1 MIRIRSTRAEDEA
14 LLEMLAMRRRTPSAA
29 VGAFFGTTGVAV
41 RVATDRVVKDDSA
54 EEGRDVRAEYGF
66 LSQEKAQR
74 AGYNAR

>member
-1 MIRIRSTRAEDEA
+1 MKLRSTRADDEA

-41 RVATDRVVKDDSA
+41 RVATDRVVKADSA

-74 AGYNAR
+74 AGDNAR

>member
-1 MIRIRSTRAEDEA
+1 MKLRSTRADDEA

-41 RVATDRVVKDDSA
+41 RVATDRVVKADSA
-54 EEGRDVRAEYGF
+54 EECRDMRAEYGF

>member
-1 MIRIRSTRAEDEA
+1 MIRMRSTRADDEA

-54 EEGRDVRAEYGF
+54 EEGRDVRAVYGF
-66 LSQEKAQR
+66 LSRDNEQR
-74 AGYNAR
+74 AVYSGR